1 NKGGLGMSGKWVSAV
16 VLAGFAATLGLAMP
30 AQAGPT
36 LDKVKQAGS
45 LTCGVQAGTPGFGQ
59 PDSQGKYSGFNID
72 ICRAISAAVFGD
84 PDKVKYV
91 PLTAQQRFT
100 ALQSGEVDILW
111 NNTTVTLSRDTQLG
125 LNFAPVVFYDGQGF
139 MVPKKLGVK
148 TAKEL
153 NGATIC
159 VSPGTTTELNLA
171 DYFRGNKMEFKPVVI
186 EKVDELYAAFFSGRC
201 DVVTGDASALAA
213 QRTGR
218 ASNPDDYIVLT
229 ERISKEPL
237 APVVRHGDEE
247 WHDIVDWVVYALF
260 EAEEKG
266 ITQKNLDEMAKSD
279 SPDIKR
285 MLGATPGMG
294 KALNLDEKWA
304 YNAVKL
310 VGNYGEIFDKHL
322 GLGSPLKLERGYNN
336 LWSKGGLIYA
346 MPIR

>member
-1 NKGGLGMSGKWVSAV
+1 MPMKWVNTVSVAV
-16 VLAGFAATLGLAMP
+16 FAAALGFAAP

-36 LDKVKQAGS
+36 LEKVKQAGG
-45 LTCGVQAGTPGFGQ
+45 LTCGVPTGIPGFAQ
-59 PDSQGKYSGFNID
+59 PDNQGKYAGFDVD
-72 ICRAISAAVFGD
+72 ICRAISAALFGE

-100 ALQSGEVDILW
+100 ALQSGEVDILS
-111 NNTTVTLSRDTQLG
+111 NNTTWTLSRDTQLG
-125 LNFAPVVFYDGQGF
+125 FNFGPVVFYDGQGF
-139 MVPKKLGVK
+139 MVPKKLNVK

-159 VSPGTTTELNLA
+159 VQPGTTTELNLA

-186 EKVDELYAAFFSGRC
+186 EKLDEIYAAFFSGRC
-201 DVVTGDASALAA
+201 DVMTGDGSALAA
-213 QRTGR
+213 QRIGR
-218 ASNPDDYIVLT
+218 ASNPEDYVVLA

-247 WHDIVDWVVYALF
+247 WHDIVDWVVYAMMD
-260 EAEEKG
+260 AEEKG
-266 ITQKNLDEMAKSD
+266 ITQKNVDEMAKSEA
-279 SPDIKR
+279 PDIKR
-285 MLGATPGMG
+285 MLGGTPGMG
-294 KALNLDEKWA
+294 KALGLDEKWA
-304 YNAVKL
+304 YNAIKG

-336 LWSKGGLIYA
+336 LWTKGGLIYA

>member
-1 NKGGLGMSGKWVSAV
+1 MPGKWATAAIVAGV
-16 VLAGFAATLGLAMP
+16 AAALGFAGP
-30 AQAGPT
+30 AAAGPT
-36 LDKVKQAGS
+36 LDKIKQGGS
-45 LTCGVQAGTPGFGQ
+45 LSCGVPTGIPGFAQ
-59 PDSQGKYSGFNID
+59 PDNQGKYAGFDVD
-72 ICRAISAAVFGD
+72 ICRAISAAVFGEA
-84 PDKVKYV
+84 DKVKYV

-100 ALQSGEVDILW
+100 ALQSGEVDILS
-111 NNTTVTLSRDTQLG
+111 NNTTWTLQRDTQLG
-125 LNFAPVVFYDGQGF
+125 LNFGPVVFYDGQGF

-159 VSPGTTTELNLA
+159 VQPGTTTELNLA

-186 EKVDELYAAFFSGRC
+186 EKIDEIYAAFFSGRC
-201 DVVTGDASALAA
+201 DVMTGDGSALAA
-213 QRTGR
+213 QRIGR
-218 ASNPDDYIVLT
+218 ASNPDDYVVLA

-247 WHDIVDWVVYALF
+247 WHDIVDWVVYAMM

-266 ITQKNLDEMAKSD
+266 ITQKNVDEMAKSEA
-279 SPDIKR
+279 PDIKR

-304 YNAVKL
+304 YNAIKL

-336 LWSKGGLIYA
+336 LWTKGGLIYA